1 MFVLDAIG
9 STRWCIREIKK
20 AMAMIIGEF
29 DRKVYDIRFGVEL
42 YWGHWFK
49 DRGYVEK
56 HFDLREM
63 DEIA

>member
-1 MFVLDAIG
+1 
-9 STRWCIREIKK
+9 
-20 AMAMIIGEF
+20 MAMIIGEF